1 MVDELTRW
9 LRVIVVDKIEKRV
22 TTKVFELSREDE
34 EVEVDVLVDIFINC
48 L

>member
-1 MVDELTRW
+1 M
-9 LRVIVVDKIEKRV
+9 RVIVVDKIEKRV

-34 EVEVDVLVDIFINC
+34 EVEVDVLVDIFIDC